1 MLWVKAISAPITA
14 GDRAPAKFPSPLKMP
29 PAVALTRG
37 WVALASR
44 AKILG
49 APVPHI
55 KVLKLI
61 AAMTVSG
68 VAKCI
73 TAARPT
79 AAPASEIKQAA
90 ARLSRRS
97 ESQAPITSPSSMAI
111 NGIDDSQP
119 ACSRWI
125 PLPLIR

>member
-14 GDRAPAKFPSPLKMP
+14 GDSAPAKFPSPLKIP

-37 WVALASR
+37 WVAFASR
-44 AKILG
+44 AKMLG

-61 AAMTVSG
+61 AAMTASG
-68 VAKCI
+68 VSRCI
-73 TAARPT
+73 TAASPT
-79 AAPASEIKQAA
+79 AAPAMEIKHAA
-90 ARLSRRS
+90 ARLSTLS
-97 ESQAPITSPSSMAI
+97 ESHAPITSPASMAM

-119 ACSRWI
+119 ACSR
-125 PLPLIR
+125 